1 MSNKTPQSATDFV
14 VTKTTLRNWLHC
26 FGQDQVQVAWSE
38 RFRAVMGAFL
48 GLFCT
53 VGLAIFLGGLTGID
67 EWIMASLGASALLIF
82 VTPSSPMAQPWAVIG
97 GNVVSALIGIT
108 CNYCIAN
115 PLFALPLAA
124 SSAILGMFLLRC
136 LHPPAAAV
144 ALIAV
149 LGHITSYRY
158 AFFPVMIDSMVL
170 CLVAMAYNTMTGKNY
185 PTRPPKNLIESVK
198 QKQSKVQAEAALDA
212 ALNDYQEVMNVDRAE
227 LIRIIQSIQ
236 DSRRAS
242 S

>member
-1 MSNKTPQSATDFV
+1 
-14 VTKTTLRNWLHC
+14 
-26 FGQDQVQVAWSE
+26 
-38 RFRAVMGAFL
+38 
-48 GLFCT
+48 
-53 VGLAIFLGGLTGID
+53 
-67 EWIMASLGASALLIF
+67 MASLGASALLIF

-108 CNYCIAN
+108 CHYCIAN

-158 AFFPVMIDSMVL
+158 AFFPVMIDSIL
-170 CLVAMAYNTMTGKNY
+170 LLLAGAIYSNLTGKRY
-185 PTRPPKNLIESVK
+185 PNRPAK
-198 QKQSKVQAEAALDA
+198 
-212 ALNDYQEVMNVDRAE
+212 
-227 LIRIIQSIQ
+227 
-236 DSRRAS
+236 
-242 S
+242 